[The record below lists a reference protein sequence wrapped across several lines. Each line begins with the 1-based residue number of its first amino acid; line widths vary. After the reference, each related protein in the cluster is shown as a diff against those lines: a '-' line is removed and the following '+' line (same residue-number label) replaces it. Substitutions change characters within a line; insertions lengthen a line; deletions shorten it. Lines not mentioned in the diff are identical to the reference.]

1 MEKAYFYCSKMNI
14 LGVNVHYEV
23 YERDRLNPVIVLI
36 HGFLSSSFSFR
47 KIIPLL
53 EKDFTII
60 AIDLPPFG
68 KTEKST
74 KFVHSYT
81 NMARVV
87 IELIQALQISKAFL
101 VGHSMGGQVSLNA
114 AKQRPDLFEKVVLL
128 CSAGYTKGVSP
139 TLKFGSYVP
148 YFYLCI
154 KHWLASQGILKNLN
168 NVVHDQSLIDQEM
181 MDGYMEPFLDNRIF
195 MALNRMIRDHE
206 GDLPAEELKLI
217 EQPSLLI
224 WGNEDKV
231 VPITIGERLRK
242 DLPNSSFVSFK
253 HTGHLVPEEKP
264 EHVSEKIGN
273 FIFQAQ

>member
-1 MEKAYFYCSKMNI
+1 MEKSNFHCNTMNI
-14 LGVNVHYEV
+14 LGVKVHYEM
-23 YERDRLNPVIVLI
+23 YEKNRLNPVIVLI

-47 KIIPLL
+47 KIIPILQ
-53 EKDFTII
+53 KDFTIV

-81 NMARVV
+81 NMAKIV
-87 IELIQALQISKAFL
+87 IELIQALQIKNAFI

-114 AKQRPDLFEKVVLL
+114 AKQRPDLFHKVVLL
-128 CSAGYTKGVSP
+128 CSSGYMKGVSP
-139 TLKFGSYVP
+139 TLKFGSYFP
-148 YFYLCI
+148 YFYLGI
-154 KHWLASQGILKNLN
+154 KHWLASQGILKNLH
-168 NVVHDQSLIDQEM
+168 NVVHDRSLIDQEM
-181 MDGYMEPFLDNRIF
+181 MDGYMEPFTDDRIF

-206 GDLPAEELKLI
+206 GDLSTEDLNLI

-224 WGNEDKV
+224 WGNEDRV
-231 VPITIGERLRK
+231 VPIHIGERLRK
-242 DLPNSSFVSFK
+242 DLPNSTFVSFK

-273 FIFQAQ
+273 FLFQAQ